1 MTHTD
6 QQLYD
11 AAVAFQAEEAA
22 WRLKDSRTW
31 IGSEEGWKPA
41 RDIMRK
47 TEVIEGGIQCY
58 DAAQTRYVHLRRVA
72 AMKAA
77 LAVLEEK

>member
-1 MTHTD
+1 MNHTE

-11 AAVAFQAEEAA
+11 VAVAFQAEEAA
-22 WRLKDSRTW
+22 WGVRYSAKCQGQNILPT
-31 IGSEEGWKPA
+31 EV
-41 RDIMRK
+41 MRK
-47 TEVIEGGIQCY
+47 GDTVETGFE
-58 DAAQTRYVHLRRVA
+58 DWEAAQARYVHLRRVA